1 MFVVVVVK
9 VVVVVVVVG
18 GIAVVVT
25 TAFVITFGEPMVAGI
40 SVSASVI
47 GGIVTSPPVVNI
59 TLGATVVGAAV
70 VGSAVV
76 GSAVVGTAR
85 KSSQNVVFTCG
96 TYPVVTMISV

>member
-76 GSAVVGTAR
+76 GTAR